1 MSDHWVYFLQGKI
14 FSYKIFS
21 FVSSLY
27 QFYLVLRSYP
37 RNEFMGQPAIPDPVL
52 MPYPSRASRSPYPG
66 PQVRFEPPSLDF
78 SDVPLGQE
86 VKRTVKI
93 YNLDDKTPLE
103 IKVNN
108 KKL

>member
-1 MSDHWVYFLQGKI
+1 MNDHWVFFLQGKI
-14 FSYKIFS
+14 FSNKLIFYC
-21 FVSSLY
+21 FKHR
-27 QFYLVLRSYP
+27 FYLVFRSYP

-108 KKL
+108 KK